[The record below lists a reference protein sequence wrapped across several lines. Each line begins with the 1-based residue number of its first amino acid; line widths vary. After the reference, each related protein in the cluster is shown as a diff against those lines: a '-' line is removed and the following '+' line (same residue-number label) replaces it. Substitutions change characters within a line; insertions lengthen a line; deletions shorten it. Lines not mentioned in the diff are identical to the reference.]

1 MSAIK
6 FKVGEPKKVTL
17 AFDQPKIGTN
27 DYGRW
32 FLYGIKS
39 EINSDEDGFFATE
52 TLHNMIKTLGAGEGD
67 EITIEKCMDGDIS
80 FFKVNGLSVNDMN
93 NGGSAAKVEAAKPN
107 PLKASLEVEA
117 DAVIDNIA
125 ADLNKL
131 KIEFEMFKKMFEK
144 LENVLD
150 NNKASEKEEEFNVN
164 DIPF

>member
-1 MSAIK
+1 
-6 FKVGEPKKVTL
+6 
-17 AFDQPKIGTN
+17 
-27 DYGRW
+27 
-32 FLYGIKS
+32 
-39 EINSDEDGFFATE
+39 
-52 TLHNMIKTLGAGEGD
+52 MIKTLGAGEGD
-67 EITIEKCMDGDIS
+67 EITIEKWMDGDIS

-93 NGGSAAKVEAAKPN
+93 NGGSSAKGEAAKPN

-131 KIEFEMFKKMFEK
+131 KIEFEMFKKMFKK